1 MRSKT
6 PEDKN
11 LTNQMENIRN
21 IKHHLYLQNCIEIQ
35 GNTSKDTSMALAN
48 NRENSIKISTTEYL
62 RKSTDHKTESTQMEE
77 LNSTP
82 AKDIT
87 EETIAESFFKTFD
100 KKDKNAATEALKE
113 KVTNQT
119 SEMENGEKEEVN
131 QRAKKSKETVF
142 IVGDSIIKKI
152 DGHLL
157 TKSINHKFLVKVRTF
172 TTAKTIDLYDHLK
185 PTLRDFN
192 PGLFIIHV
200 GTNDLP
206 LNKTNNERAEEIV
219 NLAESVKKISTNT
232 VISDI
237 VTREDDYKTKAN
249 EGNKIL
255 EEICGKKVY
264 R

>member
-1 MRSKT
+1 
-6 PEDKN
+6 
-11 LTNQMENIRN
+11 
-21 IKHHLYLQNCIEIQ
+21 
-35 GNTSKDTSMALAN
+35 
-48 NRENSIKISTTEYL
+48 
-62 RKSTDHKTESTQMEE
+62 
-77 LNSTP
+77 
-82 AKDIT
+82 
-87 EETIAESFFKTFD
+87 
-100 KKDKNAATEALKE
+100 
-113 KVTNQT
+113 
-119 SEMENGEKEEVN
+119 MENGEKEEVD
-131 QRAKKSKETVF
+131 QRAKKLKETVV

-152 DGHLL
+152 DGYLL
-157 TKSINHKFLVKVRTF
+157 TKSINYKFLVKVRPF

-237 VTREDDYKTKAN
+237 VTREDDYKTKAD

-255 EEICGKKVY
+255 DEICGKKVY
-264 R
+264 C